1 MICAKIPW
9 HVHVS
14 LTLLNSSE
22 WRSLLCWLLQI
33 SIIPEACLA
42 FKICTQLCFQSQP
55 APEWLLVT
63 NTLTFKKLGIALRVR
78 GDAHF
83 NGPLSSACTNVS
95 RRNGTAYDGRGEP
108 WLSVDADSYFGK
120 LRSECSRSCCKRAK
134 MILGYAVGY
143 VVKRKIHPK
152 AHWAYFLRHVSKTGI
167 NCGLRT

>member
-134 MILGYAVGY
+134 WFLDMQLDMWLKEKSI
-143 VVKRKIHPK
+143 PK
-152 AHWAYFLRHVSKTGI
+152 HTGHIFLRHVSKTGI

>member
-1 MICAKIPW
+1 MICTKKPW
-9 HVHVS
+9 HVNIS

-63 NTLTFKKLGIALRVR
+63 NALTFKKLGITLRVR

-83 NGPLSSACTNVS
+83 NRPLSSVEEKQHSLQWMRKTVTVS
-95 RRNGTAYDGRGEP
+95 WCRFLLWKTVFWVQQILLQE
-108 WLSVDADSYFGK
+108 S
-120 LRSECSRSCCKRAK
+120 K
-134 MILGYAVGY
+134 MILGYAIGY

-152 AHWAYFLRHVSKTGI
+152 AHWAYFSQTCVQ
-167 NCGLRT
+167 NWD